1 MKIGI
6 PSTLI
11 AKSSLAKRLALSFA
25 GLSSIAIVGT
35 AGVAAASPSHTMYL
49 HNRGTCQSQ
58 YKHFGFKSHNA
69 CESYW
74 DKHQHKHH
82 NPHPG
87 NGNGNG
93 NGGQGHGYGGSVGGG
108 VAVVVNGNNNNI
120 VINIYNY
127 FFSR

>member
-6 PSTLI
+6 PSSLV
-11 AKSSLAKRLALSFA
+11 AKSSLARKLALSFA

-35 AGVAAASPSHTMYL
+35 AGVAAASPSHVMYL
-49 HNRGTCQSQ
+49 HNRNTCQSQ
-58 YKHFGFKSHNA
+58 FKHFGFKNHNS

-82 NPHPG
+82 NPHQGGG

-93 NGGQGHGYGGSVGGG
+93 GHGYGGSVGGG
-108 VAVVVNGNNNNI
+108 VAVIVNGNNNNI

-127 FFSR
+127 FFNR